1 MCLRADSDAAPLL
14 HAQALTPPRRP
25 RAEALRETL
34 WRRKRT
40 MLKKICSAVLTALLL
55 QAAAVPAL
63 AGTGAEREARR
74 AEKVRTQLAR
84 LGTGPDAR
92 IRLELRDK
100 TKLEGYISGASPEG
114 FVVVNKAGVATTVA
128 YPQVRKARGNNLS
141 TGGKIAI
148 GIGIGAGITLL
159 IVLLIAASDD

>member
-1 MCLRADSDAAPLL
+1 
-14 HAQALTPPRRP
+14 
-25 RAEALRETL
+25 
-34 WRRKRT
+34 
-40 MLKKICSAVLTALLL
+40 MLKKICSALLAALLL
-55 QAAAVPAL
+55 QAAAVPAF
-63 AGTGAEREARR
+63 AATSAEREARR
-74 AEKVRTQLAR
+74 AEKVRTQLAK

-100 TKLEGYISGASPEG
+100 TRLEGYVSEAGADS
-114 FVVVNKAGVATTVA
+114 FVVTDRAGNATAVA